1 MPSRLEYA
9 SSSETDVNG
18 EIGVK
23 NEFCVS
29 LTLTG
34 TDVLHMFE
42 KTIADKT
49 MITCG
54 MAVSAVDSSS
64 LRKTYFVTIHRMYP
78 LNQTVI

>member
-1 MPSRLEYA
+1 MLSRIEYA
-9 SSSETDVNG
+9 SSSETDVN
-18 EIGVK
+18 GVK

-42 KTIADKT
+42 KTIADKI

-54 MAVSAVDSSS
+54 MAVSAVDSSLEDIFRNNS
-64 LRKTYFVTIHRMYP
+64 
-78 LNQTVI
+78 